1 MTDVAVVGAGAVGLT
16 LAGRLAQHGAAVTL
30 FEASDA
36 PERIGSRAICM
47 QRETL
52 EIWARLG
59 VGEAVAE
66 RGIQWHIG
74 RTYFRGRELFSVDL
88 PGATDEHFPPFVNI
102 SQSEVEEGLTERARR
117 LGVEIRHGHQF
128 IGLTQDPEGVT
139 ATFATANGEVTQRS
153 SFLAGTDGAHSA
165 VRHAIGVGFAGYTL
179 DDRFLIADIRADLPF
194 TNERHFHFD
203 PPWNPGRQVLIHP
216 QPDGIWRIDWQ
227 VPSETDADAERAN
240 GGMDRR
246 IRAVIGERTPHELVW
261 VTGYRF
267 SQRVADA
274 FRTGR
279 VFLAGDAAHVM
290 SPFGARG
297 LNSGVADAE
306 NLAWKLAS
314 VVRGDA
320 PPALLDTY
328 EAERRPAALSNL
340 RATEAT
346 MRFMAPH
353 GALRRA
359 WRDIVLRLAPRFGCF
374 RRRVDSGRLAEPAA
388 YAPSSIVAED
398 PAPDVPPRHGSVAP
412 DVELPGGGRLRDR
425 LGSGYVVVVPR
436 SATLRLPTVVVGPNS
451 LYGDER
457 AWLVRPDGY
466 VADSSSL
473 DRAREHPWRGLWITG
488 PPAPVFVD
496 KGA

>member
-30 FEASDA
+30 FEASDTH
-36 PERIGSRAICM
+36 ERIGSRAICM

-59 VGEAVAE
+59 VGESVAE
-66 RGIQWHIG
+66 RGVQWHVG

-102 SQSEVEEGLTERARR
+102 SQSEVEERLTDRVRGM
-117 LGVEIRHGHQF
+117 GVEIRPGYRLT
-128 IGLTQDPEGVT
+128 GLTQDPEGVS
-139 ATFATANGEVTQRS
+139 ATFATANGEVTHRS
-153 SFLAGTDGAHSA
+153 RFLVGTDGAHSA
-165 VRHAIGVGFAGYTL
+165 VRHAIGIGFTGYTF

-227 VPSETDADAERAN
+227 VPSETDADAERVN
-240 GGMDRR
+240 GGLDRR
-246 IRAVIGERTPHELVW
+246 IRAVIGERTPYELVW

-267 SQRVADA
+267 SQRVADS
-274 FRTGR
+274 FRAGR

-306 NLAWKLAS
+306 NVAWKLAA
-314 VVRGDA
+314 VERGDA
-320 PPALLDTY
+320 PPELLDTY
-328 EAERRPAALSNL
+328 EAERLPAARANL
-340 RATEAT
+340 QATQAT

-359 WRDIVLRLAPRFGCF
+359 WRDLVLRLAPRFGWF
-374 RRRVDSGRLAEPAA
+374 RRRVNSGRLAEPAA
-388 YAPSSIVAED
+388 YAASPIVAED
-398 PAPDVPPRHGSVAP
+398 PVPHVPPRHGSVAP
-412 DVELPGGGRLRDR
+412 DVELPDGGRLRDR

-436 SATLRLPTVVVGPNS
+436 AATLRLPTIVVGCDS
-451 LYGDER
+451 AYGEER

-466 VADSSSL
+466 VADSCPF
-473 DRAREHPWRGLWITG
+473 DRADGHSWKGMWTTG
-488 PPAPVFVD
+488 SPASEFVD